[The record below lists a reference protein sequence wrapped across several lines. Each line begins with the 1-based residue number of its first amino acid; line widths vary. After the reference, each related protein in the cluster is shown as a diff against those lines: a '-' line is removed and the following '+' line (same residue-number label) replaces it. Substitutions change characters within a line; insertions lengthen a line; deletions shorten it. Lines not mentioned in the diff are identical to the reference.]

1 MPETPAERVE
11 IAYQAFRGDM
21 IHAIRCGPKNVGM
34 RQERA
39 DDDRCDC
46 GLRDLYLALEELV
59 DE

>member
-1 MPETPAERVE
+1 V
-11 IAYQAFRGDM
+11 D
-21 IHAIRCGPKNVGM
+21 M

-39 DDDRCDC
+39 DDERCDC